1 MKSQNEL
8 DRELEL
14 EHKHT
19 PVAIAKRISA
29 GPKANYIQDWVY
41 GGIDGAITTFAI
53 VAGAIGADLSNKV
66 VLILGC
72 ANLIADGFS
81 MGAANYSGTKAERDN
96 YNRLREME
104 ERHVDIDP
112 DGEREEIREI
122 YRLKGFHGSRLESI
136 VALITNHRETW
147 IKTMLLE
154 EHGQSIILRSPVKAG
169 IATFFAFVICGVVPL
184 TPFIFGLTNAPVLA
198 TSLTALVF
206 FGIGS
211 IKSIWSTVHWSVSG
225 AETTIIG
232 LFAAGIAWGIGH
244 FLQSII

>member
-1 MKSQNEL
+1 MK
-8 DRELEL
+8 L
-14 EHKHT
+14 EHEHT
-19 PVAIAKRISA
+19 RADIVKRITD

-53 VAGAIGADLSNKV
+53 VAGAIGADLSSKV

-72 ANLIADGFS
+72 ANLLADGFS

-104 ERHVDIDP
+104 ERHVDVNP
-112 DGEREEIREI
+112 EGERDEIREI

-136 VALITNHRETW
+136 VALITQHRETW

-154 EHGQSIILRSPVKAG
+154 EHGQSIILRSPIIAG

-184 TPFIFGLTNAPVLA
+184 IPYIIGLPDAAIIA
-198 TSLTALVF
+198 TVLTAAVF

-211 IKSIWSTVHWSVSG
+211 IKSFWSTVHWSISG
-225 AETTIIG
+225 LETTTIG
-232 LFAAGIAWGIGH
+232 LFAAGIAWGVGYL
-244 FLQSII
+244 LQSII

>member
-1 MKSQNEL
+1 MK
-8 DRELEL
+8 L
-14 EHKHT
+14 EHEHT
-19 PVAIAKRISA
+19 PVEIAKRISA

-53 VAGAIGADLSNKV
+53 VAGAIGADLSYRV

-72 ANLIADGFS
+72 ANLLADGFS
-81 MGAANYSGTKAERDN
+81 MGAANYSGTKAESDN

-104 ERHVDIDP
+104 ERHVDVNP
-112 DGEREEIREI
+112 EGEREEIREI

-136 VALITNHRETW
+136 VALITHHRETW

-154 EHGQSIILRSPVKAG
+154 EHGQSIILRSPLIAG
-169 IATFFAFVICGVVPL
+169 ITTFIAFVICGVVPL
-184 TPFIFGLTNAPVLA
+184 IPYIFGISNAAIIA
-198 TSLTALVF
+198 TSLTVMVF

-211 IKSIWSTVHWSVSG
+211 IKSFWSTVHWSKSG
-225 AETTIIG
+225 FETTIIG
-232 LFAAGIAWGIGH
+232 LFAAGIAWGVGY